1 MTRPRHITIGDRRIA
16 VHFRRRPLSE
26 DDERGLYW
34 SFNKTIEI
42 APGLGQPLT
51 RKTLLH
57 ECMHAV
63 LDAAGVADKLSL
75 DIEEIVCES
84 AERLIDLFDQNP
96 ELTEYLTYGPKGRI
110 RNR

>member
-1 MTRPRHITIGDRRIA
+1 MNRPRHITIGDRRVA

-26 DDERGLYW
+26 NDDRGLYW
-34 SFNKTIEI
+34 SFNKTIEV
-42 APGLGQPLT
+42 APGLGPVLT
-51 RKTLLH
+51 RKTLIH

-63 LDAAGVADKLSL
+63 LDAAGVADELSL

-96 ELTEYLTYGPKGRI
+96 ELTEYLTHGPKGHI
-110 RNR
+110 RSR